1 MKNGR
6 YTIGEISRLCAI
18 SASKLRYLDE
28 RGVIT
33 PCFVDAEN
41 GYRYYDEDTLLQIS
55 VLKYYQHCGFKLKD
69 VEALLQRMTLK
80 KLPPMFTRQIT
91 ALEEEMRR
99 LQMQRDSLLAWQ
111 ELVQEALAAFQ
122 ENTAAVRHAWF
133 ETASLYVSTPQ
144 TGEDSSY
151 KMLLANLEM
160 INYATTRSA
169 TVGPTYLYFPKGK
182 RQKFRR
188 IKLYI
193 RPHPLSRSV
202 LGEEIVGGFCALTCY
217 HRGPFAQA
225 EEAYEKIKAY
235 ARAHAL
241 SLRGDSFERSVIDWW
256 STQQEEEF
264 LLEIICPLTESKT
277 DGLPARQF

>member
-1 MKNGR
+1 M
-6 YTIGEISRLCAI
+6 
-18 SASKLRYLDE
+18 
-28 RGVIT
+28 
-33 PCFVDAEN
+33 
-41 GYRYYDEDTLLQIS
+41 
-55 VLKYYQHCGFKLKD
+55 QH
-69 VEALLQRMTLK
+69 AR
-80 KLPPMFTRQIT
+80 
-91 ALEEEMRR
+91 
-99 LQMQRDSLLAWQ
+99 
-111 ELVQEALAAFQ
+111 
-122 ENTAAVRHAWF
+122 F

-151 KMLLANLEM
+151 KTLLANLEM

-202 LGEEIVGGFCALTCY
+202 LDEEIVGGFCALTCY

-235 ARAHAL
+235 ASAHVL
-241 SLRGDSFERSVIDWW
+241 PLRGDSFERSVIDWW
-256 STQQEEEF
+256 STMQEDEF
-264 LLEIICPLTESKT
+264 LLEIICPTKEDKIE
-277 DGLPARQF
+277 GLPIRQF